1 MEKQGPIVGQAP
13 CLWHPPVEGVSPGG
27 VTWLKRSWYKPG
39 SSTTRT
45 KLYPSGTSCVGGSTG
60 QAVEDEEEDRNR
72 QRFQSSG
79 FNDHGRPDV
88 PSAMPQWSHTVEP
101 HDSTSPHHG
110 GEGDITGGITRR
122 EGQWSNTEGEAWG
135 DNHDVMGGGAGLRT
149 VIAVRSH
156 SKRGRHCDR
165 KHVQGRPHRA
175 DSCWPGYPGTQGTR
189 NEVALQF

>member
-13 CLWHPPVEGVSPGG
+13 YLWHLPVEGVSPGG

-72 QRFQSSG
+72 QRFQLSG

-88 PSAMPQWSHTVEP
+88 PSAMPQCSHTINLA
-101 HDSTSPHHG
+101 TSRREGRHHG
-110 GEGDITGGITRR
+110 GHH
-122 EGQWSNTEGEAWG
+122 TEGGAMVEHGGRGLGRQPRCNGWGRWAAHRYRCSESQQAWPP
-135 DNHDVMGGGAGLRT
+135 L
-149 VIAVRSH
+149 
-156 SKRGRHCDR
+156 
-165 KHVQGRPHRA
+165 
-175 DSCWPGYPGTQGTR
+175 
-189 NEVALQF
+189 